1 MKKRGRTRMDDLNK
15 VVTIEDVARDAG
27 VGKGTVDRVLHSR
40 GRVAPE
46 TREKVLQAIDKLNY
60 KPNIVARMLAKKRS
74 YRIAVCYHD
83 KEKEFWDQVSAGI
96 RRASEEYEQMGVK
109 VIPFVL
115 PCIDVEMQLAV
126 IRQVIDEHYDGLAI
140 VPYLSQE
147 ITDALNEA
155 VARGVEVVTFNSRE
169 AGVHACYV
177 GIDGIQSGRTA
188 GRMMS
193 MIAPPGSRYMIVS
206 SHSRLMMQIDE
217 RALGFQEVLRARRP
231 DMQYINLDTAE
242 EYTFEEDYDQV
253 YEYVL
258 RTLQKCP
265 VDAIYATNE
274 CVSAVGRAIDDLKP
288 DHKVNVVGHDLT
300 PSVMN
305 YIRKGVIDASI
316 GQEPE
321 RQGFSSVDKICRK
334 LLTGEEIRDEYTR
347 ISIVVSENMD
357 YL

>member
-1 MKKRGRTRMDDLNK
+1 MDDLNK

-193 MIAPPGSRYMIVS
+193 MIAPPGASRGQKKVS
-206 SHSRLMMQIDE
+206 PAM
-217 RALGFQEVLRARRP
+217 
-231 DMQYINLDTAE
+231 
-242 EYTFEEDYDQV
+242 
-253 YEYVL
+253 
-258 RTLQKCP
+258 
-265 VDAIYATNE
+265 
-274 CVSAVGRAIDDLKP
+274 VGA
-288 DHKVNVVGHDLT
+288 
-300 PSVMN
+300 
-305 YIRKGVIDASI
+305 
-316 GQEPE
+316 
-321 RQGFSSVDKICRK
+321 
-334 LLTGEEIRDEYTR
+334 
-347 ISIVVSENMD
+347 
-357 YL
+357 

>member
-1 MKKRGRTRMDDLNK
+1 
-15 VVTIEDVARDAG
+15 
-27 VGKGTVDRVLHSR
+27 
-40 GRVAPE
+40 
-46 TREKVLQAIDKLNY
+46 
-60 KPNIVARMLAKKRS
+60 
-74 YRIAVCYHD
+74 
-83 KEKEFWDQVSAGI
+83 
-96 RRASEEYEQMGVK
+96 
-109 VIPFVL
+109 
-115 PCIDVEMQLAV
+115 
-126 IRQVIDEHYDGLAI
+126 
-140 VPYLSQE
+140 
-147 ITDALNEA
+147 
-155 VARGVEVVTFNSRE
+155 
-169 AGVHACYV
+169 
-177 GIDGIQSGRTA
+177 
-188 GRMMS
+188 
-193 MIAPPGSRYMIVS
+193 MIVS